1 MDIQLFQSFLL
12 VAKLCNIT
20 QAAEQLNFTQPAVT
34 AQIRALE
41 EHYGVPLF
49 ERIGKKLYITEA
61 GRELTI
67 HTEKLLTAYHN
78 LNTAMQPFSDLTSAI
93 KVGASTAVASYILSP
108 ILLDFQNSGIA
119 GSVIVDTCTNLP
131 TTIKGLMD
139 NTFDIALVH
148 NKINNNQ
155 ILQFDLTNEKLVWIA
170 KRDLVAENNN
180 SQDIRHYPFINF
192 RPGCVYRSIFEEV
205 VQEKD
210 VHSIIEYSD
219 AEAIKRAVL
228 DGVGTSILPYVL
240 VEPFLADGTLI
251 EFTRAPQLTF
261 VMSVAFHKSK
271 VLTPALRALLLIFAE
286 HANIQSGLTAYID
299 AKS

>member
-1 MDIQLFQSFLL
+1 MDIQLFQSLLL
-12 VAKLCNIT
+12 VAKLSNIT

-34 AQIRALE
+34 AQIRMLE

-67 HTEKLLTAYHN
+67 HAEKLLTAYHDI
-78 LNTAMQPFSDLTSAI
+78 NTTMQRFSNINSPI
-93 KVGASTAVASYILSP
+93 KVGASTAVASYIFSP
-108 ILLDFQNSGIA
+108 IFLDFQNSGIA
-119 GSVIVDTCTNLP
+119 GSVIVDTCANLP

-139 NTFDIALVH
+139 NTFDIAIVH
-148 NKINNNQ
+148 NKINSSQ
-155 ILQFDLTNEKLVWIA
+155 IMQFDLSNEKLVWIA
-170 KRDLVAENNN
+170 KHDLVVANNN
-180 SQDIRHYPFINF
+180 CQDISHYPFINF
-192 RPGCVYRSIFEEV
+192 RPGCVYRSMFEEV

-228 DGVGTSILPYVL
+228 DGLGASILPYVL
-240 VEPFLADGTLI
+240 VESFLADGTLV
-251 EFTRAPQLTF
+251 ELTNAPQLTF

-271 VLTPALRALLLIFAE
+271 VLTPAIRALLLIFAE
-286 HANIQSGLTAYID
+286 HANIQSGLIEYID